1 MTNRF
6 GCEGHVAR
14 RGERRGVCRVLVRKG
29 KHWEDPSVDG
39 RVILKWI
46 FEKWDGGQG
55 LDQSFS
61 GKGQVACCYECG
73 NELPDSIK
81 CMEFFD

>member
-6 GCEGHVAR
+6 GCAGHVAR
-14 RGERRGVCRVLVRKG
+14 RGERRDVCRVLVRKG

-46 FEKWDGGQG
+46 FEK
-55 LDQSFS
+55 
-61 GKGQVACCYECG
+61 
-73 NELPDSIK
+73 
-81 CMEFFD
+81 